1 MDLKLRHAAPAD
13 YRQTEWITREAFWNQ
28 YAPGCVE
35 HYLLHIM
42 RGSPAFVHE
51 LDLAAFLG
59 EELVGSVVFV
69 RGTIQGDDG
78 RDHPVLTLGPIS
90 VLPRHQGRGVGGALI
105 THAKVLAREQGF
117 GAILLCGDPDYYSRH
132 GFVPAESLGIRQAD
146 GMYAAALQACEL
158 YDGALAGASG
168 RYCEDSV
175 YQVDE
180 GEAEAFDRTF
190 PPKEKV
196 SGTRG
201 QKRLLE
207 LAAMVRPG
215 EGPGLGQPSHSG
227 RSCP

>member
-1 MDLKLRHAAPAD
+1 M
-13 YRQTEWITREAFWNQ
+13 
-28 YAPGCVE
+28 
-35 HYLLHIM
+35 
-42 RGSPAFVHE
+42 
-51 LDLAAFLG
+51 
-59 EELVGSVVFV
+59 
-69 RGTIQGDDG
+69 
-78 RDHPVLTLGPIS
+78 
-90 VLPRHQGRGVGGALI
+90 
-105 THAKVLAREQGF
+105 LAREQGF

-196 SGTRG
+196 SGTPG

-215 EGPGLGQPSHSG
+215 EGPGLGHPSHSG

>member
-59 EELVGSVVFV
+59 EELVGSVAFV

-90 VLPRHQGRGVGGALI
+90 VLPRHQGGRRGSDHPRQGAGPGTGLW
-105 THAKVLAREQGF
+105 
-117 GAILLCGDPDYYSRH
+117 RH
-132 GFVPAESLGIRQAD
+132 SAVR
-146 GMYAAALQACEL
+146 
-158 YDGALAGASG
+158 
-168 RYCEDSV
+168 
-175 YQVDE
+175 
-180 GEAEAFDRTF
+180 
-190 PPKEKV
+190 
-196 SGTRG
+196 
-201 QKRLLE
+201 
-207 LAAMVRPG
+207 RPG
-215 EGPGLGQPSHSG
+215 LLLPPWLCPRRVAGHPAGRWDVRRCAPGL
-227 RSCP
+227 

>member
-42 RGSPAFVHE
+42 RGSPAFVHG

-78 RDHPVLTLGPIS
+78 RDHPVLTLVPIS

-105 THAKVLAREQGF
+105 THAKALAREQGF
-117 GAILLCGDPDYYSRH
+117 GAILLCGDPGTSKSQLLSCVHQLAPR
-132 GFVPAESLGIRQAD
+132 GI
-146 GMYAAALQACEL
+146 YT
-158 YDGALAGASG
+158 SG
-168 RYCEDSV
+168 KGSSAVGLTAYVTRVATMDWVENRIRR
-175 YQVDE
+175 
-180 GEAEAFDRTF
+180 RTI
-190 PPKEKV
+190 
-196 SGTRG
+196 
-201 QKRLLE
+201 
-207 LAAMVRPG
+207 
-215 EGPGLGQPSHSG
+215 
-227 RSCP
+227 